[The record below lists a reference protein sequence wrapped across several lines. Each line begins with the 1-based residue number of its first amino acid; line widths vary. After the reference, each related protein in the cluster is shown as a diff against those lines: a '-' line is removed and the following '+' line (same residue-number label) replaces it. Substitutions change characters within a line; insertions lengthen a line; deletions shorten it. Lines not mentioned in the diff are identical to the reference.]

1 MLGIQILSVTFILVM
16 LYVVRIHYKKSEL
29 PKVEAMAWSIA
40 LILLAVVVVVPTSAD
55 LVRNLF
61 RVNRLTDVIVI
72 FSLMGVFILLIE
84 DRSQISKLRQK
95 LERVVRDK
103 AIEGK

>member
-1 MLGIQILSVTFILVM
+1 M

-29 PKVEAMAWSIA
+29 PKVEAISWSIA
-40 LILLAVVVVVPTSAD
+40 LILLAVLVVVPTSAD

-61 RVNRLTDVIVI
+61 KVNRLTDVIVI

-84 DRSQISKLRQK
+84 DRAQISKLRQK